1 MYYIGVD
8 LGGTNI
14 AAGIVN
20 SEFQIVKKGSVPTNV
35 AGRTAEEIIK
45 DMGAL
50 CDSLVK
56 DAGLTFDDIEYVGI
70 ASPGA
75 IDPVRG
81 VVNYANNLPFSR
93 FPIADTL
100 KKFIP
105 VKKVLVE
112 NDANAAAKGEAVAG
126 AAKGVGDV
134 VMITLG
140 TGVGGGIIIDHK
152 VYSGFNYAGAEL
164 GHIVIEYNGRQ
175 CSCGRKGCWEAYSSA
190 TGLINMTKEKLAECE
205 AKGIPTL
212 MSDFVKEEG
221 KVSGKTAFAAMK
233 KGDAPAKEVVDMYI
247 GYLGCGL
254 SNIINIFQPEIL
266 VIGGGICNE
275 KHYLTDPLEKIIKE
289 ETYGNE
295 AIKPTTLK
303 IAELGN
309 DAGIIGAAVLGL

>member
-212 MSDFVKEEG
+212 MTDFVKEEG

-309 DAGIIGAAVLGL
+309 DAGIIGAAVLRL